1 MSGQRVFSGS
11 TPSFHD
17 LHTWRTMVETL
28 QYGPLPHH
36 RVLSDAFLV
45 AGLGHGFEEGQI
57 RGVAGAPVAWQD

>member
-1 MSGQRVFSGS
+1 
-11 TPSFHD
+11 
-17 LHTWRTMVETL
+17 MVETL

-57 RGVAGAPVAWQD
+57 RGVACAPVAWQD